1 MPSPRRAL
9 RAAAVTAVVALAYTA
24 GVVTGVAGSRTQPS
38 DQGVIDEAAARIA
51 DRAERPVARQQLERA
66 AVEGML
72 KSLGDKWSS
81 YYQPGDFASFQDS
94 LEGRYSG
101 VGLWLRPT
109 ATGGGVEVGSV
120 AAGSPAAAG
129 GAQAGDR
136 LVSVDGVAVP
146 ADGLAAVSD
155 AAARLRGRPGSTVS
169 VVVARDGEQETLRMV
184 RRDFGTEDVTLTR
197 LRGGV
202 TIVRVAA
209 FSRGVGREVRQGLAA
224 DPSAHARGIVLD
236 LRDDPGGL
244 LDEAV
249 ELASVFLD
257 GGPIVSYERRG
268 QPAQT
273 LSALTRGD
281 TATPLVVLV
290 DHGTAS
296 ASEIV
301 AAALQDRSRAVVVG
315 SRTFGKGSVQE
326 PTKLSDGSA
335 IELTVGR
342 YLTPSGRSLDGVG
355 IDPDVLVPEGQAA
368 LAEQR
373 ALDVLSGLLAALGG
387 GGKG

>member
-1 MPSPRRAL
+1 VPSPKRAL
-9 RAAAVTAVVALAYTA
+9 RAAAVVAAVGVAYGA
-24 GVVTGVAGSRTQPS
+24 GVVTGVAGSRTQP
-38 DQGVIDEAAARIA
+38 DNNGVIDEAAARIA

-72 KSLGDKWSS
+72 KSLGDKWSN
-81 YYQPGDFASFQDS
+81 YYQPGDYASFQDS

-101 VGLWLRPT
+101 VGLWLRP
-109 ATGGGVEVGSV
+109 GDGGVDVGSV
-120 AAGSPAAAG
+120 APGSPAATS
-129 GAQAGDR
+129 GAQPGDR
-136 LVSVDGVAVP
+136 VVSVDGVVVP
-146 ADGLAAVSD
+146 ADGIAAVSD
-155 AAARLRGRPGSTVS
+155 AAARLRGRPGTTVNL
-169 VVVARDGEQETLRMV
+169 VVARAGASRTLTMV

-202 TIVRVAA
+202 TIVKVAA

-224 DPSAHARGIVLD
+224 DPSAHARGVVLD

-249 ELASVFLD
+249 ETASDFLD
-257 GGPIVSYERRG
+257 GGPVVSYERRG

-273 LSALTRGD
+273 LSALTPGD

-290 DHGTAS
+290 DRGTAS
-296 ASEIV
+296 AAEIV

-355 IDPDVLVPEGQAA
+355 IDPDVLVPDGQPTV
-368 LAEQR
+368 AEQR

>member
-1 MPSPRRAL
+1 VPSPRRAL
-9 RAAAVTAVVALAYTA
+9 RAAAVVAAVGVAYGA
-24 GVVTGVAGSRTQPS
+24 GVVTGVAGSRTQPENN
-38 DQGVIDEAAARIA
+38 GVIDEAAARIA

-72 KSLGDKWSS
+72 KSLGDKWSN
-81 YYQPGDFASFQDS
+81 YYQPGDYASFQDS

-101 VGLWLRPT
+101 VGLWLRP
-109 ATGGGVEVGSV
+109 GDGGVDVGSV
-120 AAGSPAAAG
+120 APGSPAATS
-129 GAQAGDR
+129 GAQPGDR
-136 LVSVDGVAVP
+136 VVSVDGVVVP
-146 ADGLAAVSD
+146 ADGIAAVSD
-155 AAARLRGRPGSTVS
+155 AAARLRGRPGTTVNL
-169 VVVARDGEQETLRMV
+169 VVARAGASRTLTMV

-202 TIVRVAA
+202 TIVKVAA

-224 DPSAHARGIVLD
+224 DPSAHARGVVLD

-249 ELASVFLD
+249 ETASDFLD
-257 GGPIVSYERRG
+257 GGPVVSYERRG

-273 LSALTRGD
+273 LSALTPGD

-290 DHGTAS
+290 DRGTAS
-296 ASEIV
+296 AAEIV

-355 IDPDVLVPEGQAA
+355 VDPDVLVPDGQPTV
-368 LAEQR
+368 AEQR

>member
-1 MPSPRRAL
+1 VPSPGRAL
-9 RAAAVTAVVALAYTA
+9 RAAAVVAVFGVTYAA
-24 GVVTGVAGSRTQPS
+24 GVVTGVAGSRAQ
-38 DQGVIDEAAARIA
+38 QQNNGVIDEAATRIA

-72 KSLGDKWSS
+72 KSLGDKWSN
-81 YYQPGDFASFQDS
+81 YYQPGDYASFQDS

-101 VGLWLRPT
+101 VGLWLRP
-109 ATGGGVEVGSV
+109 GDGGVDVGSV
-120 AAGSPAAAG
+120 APGSPAATS
-129 GAQAGDR
+129 GAQPGDR
-136 LVSVDGVAVP
+136 VVSVDGVVVP
-146 ADGLAAVSD
+146 ADGIAAVSD
-155 AAARLRGRPGSTVS
+155 AAARLRGRPGTTVNL
-169 VVVARDGEQETLRMV
+169 VVARAGASRTLTMV

-202 TIVRVAA
+202 TIVKVAA

-224 DPSAHARGIVLD
+224 DPSAHARGVVLD

-249 ELASVFLD
+249 ETASDFLD
-257 GGPIVSYERRG
+257 GGPVVSYERRG

-273 LSALTRGD
+273 LSALTPGD

-290 DHGTAS
+290 DRGTAS
-296 ASEIV
+296 AAEIV

-355 IDPDVLVPEGQAA
+355 IDPDVLVPDGQPAV
-368 LAEQR
+368 AEQR